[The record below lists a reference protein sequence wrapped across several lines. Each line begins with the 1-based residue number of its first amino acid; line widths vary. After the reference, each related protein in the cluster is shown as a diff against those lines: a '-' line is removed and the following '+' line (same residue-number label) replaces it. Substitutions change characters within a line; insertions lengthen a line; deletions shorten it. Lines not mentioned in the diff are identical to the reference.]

1 MRRFA
6 LLAATLVLGLATPAL
21 AKALSAAEAKKA
33 FFGLDMT
40 GVYEPD
46 GTPWRECVKPSGE
59 TVYWYR
65 GTVDLGRLA
74 IRKDGAL
81 CFSYKSSDYS
91 QTDNC
96 YTAVRQGAGYRF
108 THVTDPSSVF
118 VAKQAKPIKAC
129 PDPEAPT
136 V

>member
-1 MRRFA
+1 MRRSLFFAAIFA
-6 LLAATLVLGLATPAL
+6 LGMVSPAL

-59 TVYWYR
+59 TIYWYR
-65 GTVDLGRLA
+65 GTIDFGRLT
-74 IRKDGAL
+74 IRNDGAL
-81 CFSYKSSDYS
+81 CFAYKSTDYA

-96 YTAVRQGAGYRF
+96 YNATRVGGGYRF
-108 THVTDPSSVF
+108 THVSDPSSVF

-129 PDPEAPT
+129 PDPNAPT